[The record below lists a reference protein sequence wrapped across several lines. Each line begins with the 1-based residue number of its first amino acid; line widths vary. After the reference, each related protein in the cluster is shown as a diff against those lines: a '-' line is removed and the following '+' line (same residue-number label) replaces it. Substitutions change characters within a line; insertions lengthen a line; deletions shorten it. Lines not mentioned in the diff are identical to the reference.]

1 MSLLRRSFLG
11 ILLSAC
17 CSCIAL
23 PVAHAPAERIDVPE
37 TVASYTTDAT
47 PGGVVGGA
55 RAESLAR
62 DVATEL
68 TKRGA
73 DALPDGA
80 LAAAASWMLRE
91 LNDSRAP
98 GVLTTDAAAR
108 RFGFAGLIVALAG
121 FGLNDSHASDWRT
134 ALEQVPA
141 NVPVTRFG
149 VSVSDSG
156 RSAAV
161 VFGATELSLR
171 PFVRHPALSDR
182 IELRGE
188 IGERFRSSH
197 VYLTKTDGSVEERR
211 MPTRKIDT
219 TFSFAA
225 AGVYQLEVMGDGPT
239 GPVVVAN
246 VPLYVGVEEPK
257 PAVSTGRTTAPA
269 ESEARMLEL
278 LNEARSTAHLEA
290 LRADDELRQI
300 ALGHSTDMV
309 EHGFFGHVSPI
320 TGTPEDRMRR
330 SGVVLAN
337 FGENVAQADDA
348 ETAHD
353 VLMASPGHRANM
365 LGPNFTHVG
374 IAAVQTE
381 ARQLAFTLVFGRRAN
396 PATMPRTA
404 EQVEAALLSLRRK
417 NKLSLPTSDSTYRVG
432 ARAGV
437 TAYVAS
443 SAPTLA
449 VAAQAQAAAMTRE
462 VQRTHSSRPATCAL
476 VIDLVELEQLDKMP
490 QLLDPKLRRFGI
502 GAQLREDSH
511 GSRLVV
517 MMLLEGIK
525 CQ

>member
-1 MSLLRRSFLG
+1 MSLLRRLVLG
-11 ILLSAC
+11 ILLVVC
-17 CSCIAL
+17 GSCAGL
-23 PVAHAPAERIDVPE
+23 PVALAPAERIEVPD

-47 PGGVVGGA
+47 PGGIVGGE
-55 RAESLAR
+55 RAETLAR
-62 DVATEL
+62 DVAAEL
-68 TKRGA
+68 TKRGTNA
-73 DALPDGA
+73 VPDGA
-80 LAAAASWMLRE
+80 LAATASWMLRE
-91 LNDSRAP
+91 LNEARSP

-108 RFGFAGLIVALAG
+108 RFGFAGVIVALAG
-121 FGLNDSHASDWRT
+121 FGLNDSHASDWRA
-134 ALEQVPA
+134 ALQQVPA

-149 VSVSDSG
+149 VSVSNSA

-161 VFGATELSLR
+161 VFGAAELSLQ
-171 PFVRHPALSDR
+171 PFLRHPALTGR
-182 IELRGE
+182 VELRGE
-188 IGERFRSSH
+188 IGDRFRSSH

-211 MPTRKIDT
+211 MPTRKIET
-219 TFSFAA
+219 TFSFAT
-225 AGVYQLEVMGDGPT
+225 AGVYQLEVMGDGST

-246 VPLYVGVEEPK
+246 VPLYVGVEEPTL
-257 PAVSTGRTTAPA
+257 AASTGRTTSPA
-269 ESEARMLEL
+269 EGEARMLEL
-278 LNEARSTAHLEA
+278 LNQARKTAHLEA

-300 ALGHSTDMV
+300 ALGHSNDMV
-309 EHGFFGHVSPI
+309 EHGFFGHVSPT
-320 TGTPEDRMRR
+320 TGTPEDRMRK

-381 ARQLAFTLVFGRRAN
+381 ARQLAFTLVFGRRAD
-396 PATMPRTA
+396 PATMPRRA

-417 NKLSLPTSDSTYRVG
+417 NKLPLPTSDSIYRVG
-432 ARAGV
+432 ASAGV
-437 TAYVAS
+437 SAYVAS

-476 VIDLVELEQLDKMP
+476 LIDLVELEQLDRMP
-490 QLLDPKLRRFGI
+490 QLLDPKLRRFGV
-502 GAQLREDSH
+502 GARLREDSH